1 MSVDETQVLE
11 RAVEVVTKK
20 MPDLAERY
28 LRVPLSY
35 YTDEKFAARERHLFM
50 TQPIAL
56 LAASEIA
63 EPNTYFV
70 RKAMGRS
77 ILLTRDEDGVAHA
90 FLNYCRHRGA
100 EPAHGCGRARGFSC
114 PYHAWTYNT
123 KGELIG
129 TPLPDRNATLDYGT
143 LGLVELASEERH
155 GFIWVVLTPG
165 SAIDVASHLGEVDEQ
180 IASLGCHRM
189 KYHSAL
195 AHEPLAAN
203 WKTVAEGLVESLHV
217 PFVHRATFNVDPA
230 GGGERFQSISAI
242 DLAVYDRF
250 GPHVR
255 YSLPMFGQKE
265 IAEIRQ
271 LQASGQKVPPAGR
284 IAQVWLLSPGVLLA
298 QELYGLIYAD
308 LEPGPTIGS
317 TLFRYGWMSPVDNAP
332 ENLPSPA
339 DMARRSAAAVQEDAP
354 VWAACARGLALGGH
368 DHTLVGKNEK
378 GVHLFHEALAEQTGY
393 EGLSYV

>member
-1 MSVDETQVLE
+1 MTTDEERVLE
-11 RAVEVVTKK
+11 RTLDVVETKL
-20 MPDLAERY
+20 PDLAEHFM
-28 LRVPLSY
+28 RVPLAY

-50 TQPIAL
+50 TQPIPL

-63 EPNTYFV
+63 ERNSFFV
-70 RKAMGRS
+70 RTAMARS

-100 EPAHGCGRARGFSC
+100 EPAQGCGKARAFSC

-123 KGELIG
+123 KGRLIG
-129 TPLPDRNATLDYGT
+129 MPLPDRNSSLDYGE

-165 SAIDVASHLGEVDEQ
+165 SAIDVRGHLGEVDAQ
-180 IASLGCHRM
+180 IAALGCQQM
-189 KYHSAL
+189 KYYSSL
-195 AHEPLAAN
+195 QHEPIAAN

-230 GGGERFQSISAI
+230 NAGERFQSSSAI
-242 DLAVYDRF
+242 DLAIYDRF

-265 IAEIRQ
+265 AAEIRR
-271 LQASGQKVPPAGR
+271 SHAGDR
-284 IAQVWLLSPGVLLA
+284 KMKAGEVAHVWLLSPGVLFA

-308 LEPGPTIGS
+308 LEPGPDIGS
-317 TLFRYGWMSPVDNAP
+317 TLFRYGWMSPVDEAP
-332 ENLPSPA
+332 ANLPSPR
-339 DMARRSAAAVQEDAP
+339 DMAQRAARAVHEDAP
-354 VWAACARGLALGGH
+354 VWATCRRGLQMGGH
-368 DHTLVGKNEK
+368 GHAMIGRNEK
-378 GVHLFHEALAEQTGY
+378 GVQLFHMALAEQTGY
-393 EGLSYV
+393 GGLDYA

>member
-1 MSVDETQVLE
+1 
-11 RAVEVVTKK
+11 
-20 MPDLAERY
+20 
-28 LRVPLSY
+28 
-35 YTDEKFAARERHLFM
+35 
-50 TQPIAL
+50 
-56 LAASEIA
+56 
-63 EPNTYFV
+63 
-70 RKAMGRS
+70 MGRS

-100 EPAHGCGRARGFSC
+100 EPAQGCGKARGFSC

-123 KGELIG
+123 KGELVG
-129 TPLPDRNATLDYGT
+129 MPLPDRNATLDYRK
-143 LGLVELASEERH
+143 LGLVELTSEERH

-165 SAIDVASHLGEVDEQ
+165 RTIDVASHLGEVDEQ
-180 IASLGCHRM
+180 IASLGCERM
-189 KYHSAL
+189 KYYSAL

-271 LQASGQKVPPAGR
+271 LQASGQKAPPAGR

-317 TLFRYGWMSPVDNAP
+317 TLFRYGWMSPVDHAP

-339 DMARRSAAAVQEDAP
+339 DMARRSAAAVREDAP
-354 VWAACARGLALGGH
+354 VWATCARGLAFGGH

>member
-1 MSVDETQVLE
+1 MMSVDETQVLE
-11 RAVEVVTKK
+11 RAVEVVTKT

-35 YTDEKFAARERHLFM
+35 YTDEQCAARERHLFM

-63 EPNTYFV
+63 APNSYFV
-70 RKAMGRS
+70 RTAMGRS

-100 EPAHGCGRARGFSC
+100 EPARGCGKARGFSC

-123 KGELIG
+123 KGELVG
-129 TPLPDRNATLDYGT
+129 TPLPTEMRRSTIASSAWSSSRARTSRLYMGGAHTGEGDRCC
-143 LGLVELASEERH
+143 EPS
-155 GFIWVVLTPG
+155 W
-165 SAIDVASHLGEVDEQ
+165 EVDEQ
-180 IASLGCHRM
+180 IALLGCQKM
-189 KYHSAL
+189 KYYSAL

-230 GGGERFQSISAI
+230 GGGERFQSIAAV

-255 YSLPMFGQKE
+255 YSLPMFGQQE

-317 TLFRYGWMSPVDNAP
+317 TLFRYGWMSPVDVAP
-332 ENLPSPA
+332 ENLPSPS
-339 DMARRSAAAVQEDAP
+339 DMARRSAAAVREDAP
-354 VWAACARGLALGGH
+354 VWAACARGLAYGGH

-378 GVHLFHEALAEQTGY
+378 GVHLFHESLAEQTGY

>member
-1 MSVDETQVLE
+1 
-11 RAVEVVTKK
+11 
-20 MPDLAERY
+20 
-28 LRVPLSY
+28 LSY
-35 YTDEKFAARERHLFM
+35 YTDEQCAARERHLFM

-70 RKAMGRS
+70 RTAMGRS

-100 EPAHGCGRARGFSC
+100 EPAQGCGKARGFSC

-123 KGELIG
+123 KGELVG
-129 TPLPDRNATLDYGT
+129 MPLPDRNATLDYRK
-143 LGLVELASEERH
+143 LGLVELTSEERH

-165 SAIDVASHLGEVDEQ
+165 RTIDVASHLGEVDEQ
-180 IASLGCHRM
+180 IASLGCERM
-189 KYHSAL
+189 KYYSAL

-271 LQASGQKVPPAGR
+271 LQASGQKAPPAGR

-298 QELYGLIYAD
+298 LELYGLIYAD

-317 TLFRYGWMSPVDNAP
+317 TLFRYGWMSPVDHAP

-339 DMARRSAAAVQEDAP
+339 DMARRSAAAVREDAP
-354 VWAACARGLALGGH
+354 VWATCARGLAFGGH